1 VREQIFATAVRRD
14 EAKALSVIEPLD
26 GTGFHI
32 TFLKMNEQRGAENQ
46 GRGMGPTGVPL
57 MGELRK
63 TYSHSPLEI
72 LPELYTAYC
81 LAGQLAPRETP

>member
-1 VREQIFATAVRRD
+1 
-14 EAKALSVIEPLD
+14 
-26 GTGFHI
+26 
-32 TFLKMNEQRGAENQ
+32 MNEGRSHNKEVHENQ

-72 LPELYTAYC
+72 LPELYTAY
-81 LAGQLAPRETP
+81 